1 MGKFD
6 GMSPKALEYEIVNM
20 REDLDH
26 APDTLPTTLRHDLD
40 LLSDII
46 EASALLMKADVAAR
60 DACSI
65 ALQRATLEAE
75 EKRGKAS

>member
-1 MGKFD
+1 MSKFD
-6 GMSPKALEYEIVNM
+6 GMSTALLCAEIASM
-20 REDLDH
+20 RENLDYGQGE
-26 APDTLPTTLRHDLD
+26 TLEALKRDLD

-75 EKRGKAS
+75 EARAKT

>member
-6 GMSPKALEYEIVNM
+6 GMSPRALECEIVNM

-26 APDTLPTTLRHDLD
+26 APDNSRATLQHDLD

-60 DACSI
+60 DACSV

-75 EKRGKAS
+75 EARGKT